1 MKKKIFLLYSV
12 TLIVGVALIFGINA
26 YTTDTY
32 RTSDTDITVP
42 VEQVPTEIT
51 TLISQT
57 TSTKTVVP
65 TETTTTKVKKKPCSC
80 CAERITRLKETIR
93 KARERK
99 QNSNNIG
106 LNTPVSTGNGK
117 AK

>member
-12 TLIVGVALIFGINA
+12 TLIVGVALILGINA
-26 YTTDTY
+26 YTTDTG
-32 RTSDTDITVP
+32 ITGS
-42 VEQVPTEIT
+42 VEQMPTEIST
-51 TLISQT
+51 SISQT

-65 TETTTTKVKKKPCSC
+65 TETTTTKMKKKPCSC

-106 LNTPVSTGNGK
+106 LKTPVSTGNGK

>member
-32 RTSDTDITVP
+32 RFSSDTDITVP

-51 TLISQT
+51 TFASHRPHPL
-57 TSTKTVVP
+57 
-65 TETTTTKVKKKPCSC
+65 
-80 CAERITRLKETIR
+80 RLRSAYRDNHNQSEKETVFLLCR
-93 KARERK
+93 AYKL
-99 QNSNNIG
+99 G
-106 LNTPVSTGNGK
+106 LKKS
-117 AK
+117 